1 MPRALAPLLLAAA
14 CAASSPVQQQPLPA
28 AGRAALTAV
37 LPIPPPGDAPAYNLQ
52 VATLALQGLANR
64 AAPRLFLDTPVF
76 WSSNTSQAWLRDAYL
91 APQLGFAFTPV
102 APAAPG
108 ALLCALLAAL
118 PPGTVAG
125 VALYDDAALDA
136 TRWLAVTAA
145 ALQAL
150 LPASRAMLADPLLA
164 PCLGGLPVGADFSA
178 PPSGVTSNAGAVA
191 WGLRA
196 LRPACDAASAYSAGH
211 SFADASEAIDLG
223 SDPAIDIGL
232 DLAVARRLYVFNL
245 SPDSARYPQHAAAWG
260 AVVASLA
267 GGGGG
272 GGGGSGA
279 VPSLLGWAEPEPAMT
294 MSTSKAGG
302 AVVCDGAPNLSFWAA
317 LALAAAPGGEGAG
330 AGAGAPPQQQLP
342 YHRTAA
348 ALDAG
353 ACYVTLQSNEGDTP
367 KIAAAL
373 QQNAWLDPRRGSV
386 PVAWGV
392 DPLTW
397 GLAPGL
403 WGFYAAT
410 ATANDTFFAATAGA
424 GYAYPWSMPDMGP
437 YVARAAQLADSF
449 TQDWPDESWHIDIW
463 DNNRLGNLS
472 TYAALFAAAG
482 RKRLGSF
489 SMQPE
494 ELPGFSGA
502 LPDGTPVVIA
512 AKDLWYPALN
522 ATAPLADLRARVA
535 AVCAAGPRPRFALVY
550 GNLLDGLGLNLLDY
564 ALAVRD
570 MEGGPEGV
578 RVVGM
583 QDLTALAREAAALG
597 RGEGGGGGGGGQG
610 GAVTTD

>member
-1 MPRALAPLLLAAA
+1 VRHGGRGLVEHSRPLEDTAEAPALTRQPAHAPTMQSALAPLLFAAA
-14 CAASSPVQQQPLPA
+14 CATAQ
-28 AGRAALTAV
+28 RAALTAV
-37 LPIPPPGDAPAYNLQ
+37 LPIPDGAHAFNVQ

-91 APQLGFAFTPV
+91 APVLGFAFTPV
-102 APAAPG
+102 APAQPG

-118 PPGTVAG
+118 PAGTVAG
-125 VALYDDAALDA
+125 VALFDDAALDA

-145 ALQAL
+145 AQQAL

-164 PCLGGLPVGADFSA
+164 PCLGSLPVAADYST

-211 SFADASEAIDLG
+211 SYVDATEAAALG
-223 SDPAIDIGL
+223 SDPAIVIGL
-232 DLAVARRLYVFNL
+232 DLAVARRLFVFNL
-245 SPDSARYPQHAAAWG
+245 SPDGARYPQHAAAWE
-260 AVVASLA
+260 AVVGSLA
-267 GGGGG
+267 SGG
-272 GGGGSGA
+272 GA

-294 MSTSKAGG
+294 ASTSKAGG

-317 LALAAAPGGEGAG
+317 LALPPAPGGEAPPP
-330 AGAGAPPQQQLP
+330 PPQQQLP
-342 YHRTAA
+342 YHRSAA

-397 GLAPGL
+397 ALAPGL

-437 YVARAAQLADSF
+437 YVARAAQLAASF
-449 TQDWPDESWHIDIW
+449 TQGWPDASWHIDIW

-472 TYAALFAAAG
+472 AYARLFAAAG
-482 RKRLGSF
+482 PKRLGSF

-512 AKDLWYPALN
+512 EKALWYPSLSAS
-522 ATAPLADLRARVA
+522 APLADLRARVA
-535 AVCAAGPRPRFALVY
+535 AACAAGPRPRFTLVY

-583 QDLTALAREAAALG
+583 QDLTALAREAAALARTG
-597 RGEGGGGGGGGQG
+597 KNQ
-610 GAVTTD
+610 

>member
-1 MPRALAPLLLAAA
+1 MPLLHALHALALLLLAADSA
-14 CAASSPVQQQPLPA
+14 T
-28 AGRAALTAV
+28 AGRSALTAV
-37 LPIPPPGDAPAYNLQ
+37 LPIPSDAHAYNVQ

-91 APQLGFAFTPV
+91 APQLGFAFTPI
-102 APAAPG
+102 APAEPG
-108 ALLCALLAAL
+108 GLLCALLAAL
-118 PPGTVAG
+118 PAGTVAG

-136 TRWLAVTAA
+136 SRWLAVTAA
-145 ALQAL
+145 ALLAL

-164 PCLGGLPVGADFSA
+164 PCLGGLPVAADYST

-196 LRPACDAASAYSAGH
+196 LRPACDAARAFSAGH
-211 SFADASEAIDLG
+211 SFADATEAISLG
-223 SDPAIDIGL
+223 SDPAIAIGL
-232 DLAVARRLYVFNL
+232 DLAVAQRLFVFNL
-245 SPDSARYPQHAAAWG
+245 SPDSARYPQHAAAWE

-267 GGGGG
+267 GGGGSG
-272 GGGGSGA
+272 GAGA

-294 MSTSKAGG
+294 MSTSRAGG

-317 LALAAAPGGEGAG
+317 LALPAPAEAAPAPPLPPP
-330 AGAGAPPQQQLP
+330 PPQQQLP
-342 YHRTAA
+342 YHRSAA

-397 GLAPGL
+397 ALAPGL
-403 WGFYAAT
+403 WGFYAST

-424 GYAYPWSMPDMGP
+424 GYAYPWSMPSMGP
-437 YVARAAQLADSF
+437 YVARAAQLAASF
-449 TQDWPDESWHIDIW
+449 TEGWPDQSWHIDIW
-463 DNNRLGNLS
+463 DNNRLGNL
-472 TYAALFAAAG
+472 TAYAALFAAAG
-482 RKRLGSF
+482 PKRLGSF

-502 LPDGTPVVIA
+502 LPDGTPVIIA
-512 AKDLWYPALN
+512 AKDLWYPVLN

-564 ALAVRD
+564 ALAVRG

-583 QDLTALAREAAALG
+583 QDLTALAREAAGAG
-597 RGEGGGGGGGGQG
+597 RREGGQ
-610 GAVTTD
+610 

>member
-1 MPRALAPLLLAAA
+1 MPLSIPLHALALLLLT
-14 CAASSPVQQQPLPA
+14 AASA
-28 AGRAALTAV
+28 TAGRSALTAV
-37 LPIPPPGDAPAYNLQ
+37 LPIPSDAHSYNVQ
-52 VATLALQGLANR
+52 IATLALQGLANR
-64 AAPRLFLDTPVF
+64 ASPCLFLDTPVF

-91 APQLGFAFTPV
+91 VPQLGFDFTPV
-102 APAAPG
+102 VPAQPG

-118 PPGTVAG
+118 PAGTAAG

-136 TRWLAVTAA
+136 SRWLAVTAA

-164 PCLGGLPVGADFSA
+164 PCLGGLPVAADFST

-211 SFADASEAIDLG
+211 SFADATEAAALG

-232 DLAVARRLYVFNL
+232 DLAVARRLFVFNL
-245 SPDSARYPQHAAAWG
+245 SPDSARYPQHAATWE

-267 GGGGG
+267 GGA
-272 GGGGSGA
+272 GA

-317 LALAAAPGGEGAG
+317 LALALPAAREGAPE
-330 AGAGAPPQQQLP
+330 AAPPQQQLP
-342 YHRTAA
+342 YHRSAA

-397 GLAPGL
+397 ALAPGL
-403 WGFYAAT
+403 WGFYAST

-424 GYAYPWSMPDMGP
+424 GYAYPWSMPSMGP
-437 YVARAAQLADSF
+437 YVARAAQLAASF
-449 TQDWPDESWHIDIW
+449 TLHWPDASWHIDIW

-472 TYAALFAAAG
+472 SYAALFAAAG
-482 RKRLGSF
+482 AKRLGSF

-502 LPDGTPVVIA
+502 LPDGTPVIIA

-522 ATAPLADLRARVA
+522 ASAPLADLRARVA

-583 QDLTALAREAAALG
+583 QDLTALARQAA
-597 RGEGGGGGGGGQG
+597 
-610 GAVTTD
+610 GA